1 ADPSGAAPYAGAA
14 TVPGAAG
21 RGGSRRDAVGL
32 PGRVA
37 RAVAV
42 VCAWAGL
49 FVAASG
55 AGLPG
60 AVVLGAEL
68 AVTLAAGA
76 VALRAVEPTVAWA
89 AAGCAGAGAFGVSL
103 AALDGRVATF
113 AVFGVLGAGCALGA
127 AHGGA
132 RVAVRGCGA
141 VGAVGYAAATV
152 VALGAAA
159 GVAAAWTGVAVLAVP
174 AAVVAL
180 GPRLGAVRVPAEAA
194 SAGVGLLALPL
205 TAGDP
210 AVSALA
216 LALGGVVCAAG
227 ALRAGRR
234 GLGWAAGVLGVAA
247 VWVRLG
253 AWGVAVPEAYTL
265 PVTAGALA
273 VGVVRRRRDPGASS
287 WAAYGPGLG
296 ATLLPGLVAVWGD
309 PYWPRPLLLGLGAL
323 VVTLVGAHRRLRAP
337 LLLGGFAL
345 AGVAVHELAPYV
357 VQVAGLLPRWVPPAL
372 AGVLLLAVGA
382 TYERRLRDA
391 RRLREA
397 LGRFR

>member
-1 ADPSGAAPYAGAA
+1 
-14 TVPGAAG
+14 
-21 RGGSRRDAVGL
+21 
-32 PGRVA
+32 
-37 RAVAV
+37 
-42 VCAWAGL
+42 
-49 FVAASG
+49 
-55 AGLPG
+55 
-60 AVVLGAEL
+60 
-68 AVTLAAGA
+68 
-76 VALRAVEPTVAWA
+76 
-89 AAGCAGAGAFGVSL
+89 
-103 AALDGRVATF
+103 
-113 AVFGVLGAGCALGA
+113 
-127 AHGGA
+127 
-132 RVAVRGCGA
+132 
-141 VGAVGYAAATV
+141 
-152 VALGAAA
+152 
-159 GVAAAWTGVAVLAVP
+159 
-174 AAVVAL
+174 
-180 GPRLGAVRVPAEAA
+180 
-194 SAGVGLLALPL
+194 
-205 TAGDP
+205 
-210 AVSALA
+210 
-216 LALGGVVCAAG
+216 
-227 ALRAGRR
+227 
-234 GLGWAAGVLGVAA
+234 
-247 VWVRLG
+247 
-253 AWGVAVPEAYTL
+253 AYTL